1 MAGTALPRRDPLQPE
16 RCAEVLSAL
25 AAPERLRIIRLLADG
40 ERNVTEI
47 ISGANIP
54 ALNVSHHLTVLK
66 HAKLLQARKRGRFVI
81 YSISPTVLAE
91 IVDAGVPKDA
101 LDLGCCQLVLPCDG
115 EKSEAVPR

>member
-1 MAGTALPRRDPLQPE
+1 MPRRDPLQPE

-47 ISGANIP
+47 IDLAKIP

-66 HAKLLQARKRGRFVI
+66 QAKLVQAQKRGRFVI
-81 YSISPTVLAE
+81 YNITPEVLAE

-101 LDLGCCQLVLPCDG
+101 LDLGCCQLVLPAD
-115 EKSEAVPR
+115 E